1 MRVLLLPLG
10 DEVYAVELAALR
22 SVVGNP
28 QVFVIPTAPPQVL
41 GALNLRGEIV
51 ALLDTARALGVGTLG
66 AVGFAAVVDHPHGV
80 VALAAEGRPQ
90 TALLGEP
97 VAAGHLPGT
106 VGSFAVGSA
115 VVTLVD
121 AGALLV
127 PAAA

>member
-1 MRVLLLPLG
+1 MRVLLLPVG
-10 DEVYAVELAALR
+10 DEIYAVELTALR
-22 SVVGNP
+22 SVVGDP
-28 QVFVIPTAPPQVL
+28 QVFVIPTAPAGIL

-51 ALLDTARALGVGTLG
+51 ALLDTARTLGVGTLG
-66 AVGFAAVVDHPHGV
+66 SVGFAAVVDHPYGT

-90 TALLGEP
+90 TALLGQQ

-121 AGALLV
+121 PGVLIV